1 MRVLKVLGLLVLLT
15 VPVGQV
21 IPAIEAQ
28 AFPNDGVKARYYDLI
43 AEFRCPQC
51 LNTNLAGSDAMIA
64 QDLRKTILRLLIEGK
79 TDAEIETYLYD
90 RYGDFILY
98 EPRLTPRTW
107 LLWLGPLGLG
117 ILGLWIWLSLGWKR
131 KRSDGNT
138 LSEDEQRRV
147 QRLLERP

>member
-1 MRVLKVLGLLVLLT
+1 
-15 VPVGQV
+15 
-21 IPAIEAQ
+21 
-28 AFPNDGVKARYYDLI
+28 
-43 AEFRCPQC
+43 
-51 LNTNLAGSDAMIA
+51 MIA

-131 KRSDGNT
+131 KRPDGKT

-147 QRLLERP
+147 QRLLERS

>member
-1 MRVLKVLGLLVLLT
+1 MKVLGLLVLLT
-15 VPVGQV
+15 LAFGDATA
-21 IPAIEAQ
+21 AIEAQ
-28 AFPNDGVKARYYDLI
+28 TFPNDAVKVRYYDLI

-64 QDLRKTILRLLIEGK
+64 QDLRKTILRLLIDGK

-107 LLWLGPLGLG
+107 LLWLGPVGLG
-117 ILGLWIWLSLGWKR
+117 VMGFWIWLSLGWKS
-131 KRSDGNT
+131 KRLDANA

-147 QRLLERP
+147 QQLLDRS

>member
-1 MRVLKVLGLLVLLT
+1 V
-15 VPVGQV
+15 
-21 IPAIEAQ
+21 
-28 AFPNDGVKARYYDLI
+28 RYYDLI

-64 QDLRKTILRLLIEGK
+64 QDLRKTILRLLIDGK

-107 LLWLGPLGLG
+107 LLWLGPVGLG
-117 ILGLWIWLSLGWKR
+117 VMGFWIWLSLGWKS
-131 KRSDGNT
+131 KRLDANA

-147 QRLLERP
+147 QQLLDRS